1 MPPVSVVI
9 GPALGSSLQRWQV
22 LWNSG
27 PSQAWDV
34 PKGEVLM
41 FCLAVLPLRP
51 WSNYCVVKFVFSA
64 SSSISALF
72 YSCFVFA
79 SLFCV
84 HMHVFSH
91 VVVSTFTLPIVQD
104 GASPSPEA
112 ALPIQSPHAVR
123 VFSSL
128 SNPAHFPSIPFHSI
142 HFRVLITTEMNHN
155 RLFTSCLPY

>member
-1 MPPVSVVI
+1 
-9 GPALGSSLQRWQV
+9 
-22 LWNSG
+22 
-27 PSQAWDV
+27 
-34 PKGEVLM
+34 M

-155 RLFTSCLPY
+155 RLFTSCLPYQTPSFLGQGLCPFHFCSLRIFTYSLAHSEPLIHIY